1 MKFMVEYLKKKCIDT
16 SLILET
22 DNMDLAAHKTI
33 ENEPNVMRKSLEHQ
47 IRAAYL
53 SETIKIL
60 EEQNKRALREQLTR
74 LENKIRAYATECIRD
89 A

>member
-1 MKFMVEYLKKKCIDT
+1 MVEYLKKKCIDT
-16 SLILET
+16 NLVLET
-22 DNMDLAAHKTI
+22 DDMDQARHKTI

-47 IRAAYL
+47 VRVAYL

-60 EEQNKRALREQLTR
+60 EEQNRRSLREQLTR
-74 LENKIRAYATECIRD
+74 LEDKIRAYATECIRD